1 MKYTSS
7 LLLLA
12 LLALSMRSRSQ
23 SFDTSPILNRKV
35 KPYHKGWSL
44 SFNPFGLLELQTA
57 AGLGIGYQWN
67 EHWQLW
73 LESSVLFEGPFKQD
87 QVCKGGFRESLTL
100 KYFYGARH
108 NYFVAAEFRW
118 RQLSYRDSGRFIN
131 ATARDTL
138 NNYGYTLKNVLPGGS
153 VWMGMR
159 IPINKSRHF
168 WLEPS
173 IGVGLKYRT
182 ATVQGVP
189 AGYHY
194 PPPIDHLNPFPRTQS
209 GLVPY
214 VPVSIRVFYGF

>member
-1 MKYTSS
+1 MKYTPS
-7 LLLLA
+7 LLLLV
-12 LLALSMRSRSQ
+12 LLALSIKSRGQ
-23 SFDTSPILNRKV
+23 LPDTSPVLNRKV
-35 KPYHKGWSL
+35 EPYHKGWSL
-44 SFNPFGLLELQTA
+44 SFNPLGLLEFQTA

-67 EHWQLW
+67 ERWQLW
-73 LESSVLFEGPFKQD
+73 LESSVLFKGPLD
-87 QVCKGGFRESLTL
+87 PDCKGGFRESLAL
-100 KYFYGARH
+100 KYFFGTRH
-108 NYFVAAEFRW
+108 NFFVAAEFRW
-118 RQLSYRDSGRFIN
+118 RQVSYRDSSRFVN
-131 ATARDTL
+131 AAARDTL

-159 IPINKSRHF
+159 IPINKSHRF

-189 AGYHY
+189 VGYHY

-214 VPVSIRVFYGF
+214 FPASIRVFYGF